1 MYILGVFRRTALW
14 GIFLV
19 ILGSIAMESVEWL
32 YSIVFFIG
40 AYAFFVLL
48 HLLICKIQKSR
59 RSVSEAYLSAL
70 GHDLAAPFSKIGTF
84 ITVLF
89 KKWVIRDNS
98 KFHNFVD
105 GVQVVTGGIWAI
117 AVLGI
122 AAFFIANIVL

>member
-40 AYAFFVLL
+40 AYAFLVLL